1 MFVARC
7 VNTDPPS
14 PAQVSFDLSFRPQTL
29 TPNANLSLTTTY
41 AVQVHI

>member
-1 MFVARC
+1 MDM
-7 VNTDPPS
+7 DPPN
-14 PAQVSFDLSFRPQTL
+14 PNQVSFDLSFRPQTL